1 MLLQN
6 LLDRKAIFIIG
17 LFLSPSI
24 SLFAVYQQ
32 AQNANH
38 YYYYFAIIFMLS
50 ISVIIGIK
58 TEGLFDSIILPISAF
73 ILNFFLS
80 IFCYL
85 VFMIFVFASSGGFQ
99 SSVDTPDTANVLI
112 DQFLDDYKI
121 NIIESDVILHS
132 SHWNFADDS
141 GANLIVK
148 IAGSE
153 LERFDLQKVKAVG
166 DERPTASNLMD
177 ERYWICS
184 SNEKEPVILIED
196 PKIQKL
202 ICNLDVNSRDVIVNR
217 KRVGSQKSVSTV
229 AFPSQKIVWIAEI
242 SW

>member
-1 MLLQN
+1 MLLLN
-6 LLDRKAIFIIG
+6 LIDRKFIFIIG

-24 SLFAVYQQ
+24 SLFSFYQDV
-32 AQNANH
+32 QNANH
-38 YYYYFAIIFMLS
+38 YYYYFAIIFILS
-50 ISVIIGIK
+50 ISIAICIK

-73 ILNFFLS
+73 IINFLLS
-80 IFCYL
+80 IFSCM
-85 VFMIFVFASSGGFQ
+85 VFSIFVFASSGGFQ

-121 NIIESDVILHS
+121 NILESDVILHS

-148 IAGSE
+148 TTGSG
-153 LERFDLQKVKAVG
+153 LERFDLRKVKAVG
-166 DERPTASNLMD
+166 DERPTASNLMA
-177 ERYWICS
+177 ERYFICS
-184 SNEKEPVILIED
+184 SNEKDPVISIED

-202 ICNLDVNSRDVIVNR
+202 ICNLDINSRNVIVNR
-217 KRVGSQKSVSTV
+217 KRVGRQKSISTV
-229 AFPSQKIVWIAEI
+229 AFTSQKIVWIAEI